1 MDIGAKKKPSC
12 ETEKTNEFP
21 FCTERKKRL
30 KNSTLWVQEG
40 GLLGIHLKEYQE
52 RKPRPQRQAEKQ
64 VRRHPSCFCPTFC
77 WTFSLSKTCRNRAQ
91 RWQCGFAQG
100 RRGGGFCLVWKHI
113 FTSSQSFI
121 VLLLASEEH
130 ILDMNFSVGVALE
143 INLSPRHRWSG
154 TALRYT
160 QEDGAGGSRQKG
172 SRSVGRSGLSMGC
185 CWGSTVQ
192 VFGAPNLPWHGVLS
206 RGWSRQAVGRKGT
219 WHQSLTGPWL
229 HSGDIFLQNF
239 HSSTAYSTLPS
250 STCDF
255 SPTISFND
263 GGYAIYIAVQSAKY
277 CNQAERPSALLK
289 QKSCN
294 TSKV

>member
-1 MDIGAKKKPSC
+1 MS
-12 ETEKTNEFP
+12 FP
-21 FCTERKKRL
+21 FALKEKRDSKIVPYECRKVGFLVSISRNTKKRSQDP
-30 KNSTLWVQEG
+30 K
-40 GLLGIHLKEYQE
+40 GIAE
-52 RKPRPQRQAEKQ
+52 RQ

-77 WTFSLSKTCRNRAQ
+77 WTFSLSKTCRNGAQ

-130 ILDMNFSVGVALE
+130 TLDMNFSVGVALE

-250 STCDF
+250 SMHDF

-263 GGYAIYIAVQSAKY
+263 EGYAIYIAVQSAKY

>member
-1 MDIGAKKKPSC
+1 MS
-12 ETEKTNEFP
+12 FP
-21 FCTERKKRL
+21 FALKEKRDSKIVPYECRKVGFLVSISRNTKKRSQDP
-30 KNSTLWVQEG
+30 K
-40 GLLGIHLKEYQE
+40 GIAE
-52 RKPRPQRQAEKQ
+52 RQ

-130 ILDMNFSVGVALE
+130 TLDMNFSVGVALE

-255 SPTISFND
+255 SPTISFNN